1 MNDAGREWMTPGAVV
16 SGCAIADSTIY
27 DLSVSARAPDLRTA
41 DEIAADRDAELKA
54 QLAALANEVT
64 ALRDAMHAQAQIVQ
78 ALWLAHELAGD
89 A

>member
-1 MNDAGREWMTPGAVV
+1 MSDADCYAVLRAQLAALANDLPAVTYAP
-16 SGCAIADSTIY
+16 S
-27 DLSVSARAPDLRTA
+27 PDLRTA